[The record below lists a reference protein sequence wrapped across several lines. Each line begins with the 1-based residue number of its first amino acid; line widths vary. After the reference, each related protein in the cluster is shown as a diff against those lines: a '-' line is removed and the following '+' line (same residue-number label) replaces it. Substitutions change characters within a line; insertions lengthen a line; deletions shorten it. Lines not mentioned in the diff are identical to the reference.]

1 MAAVLNVCPRR
12 PHTGWITTLLNAAS
26 EGKRVL
32 LDQAQGSAVAF
43 KYVKPILY
51 CQRTDRSYGAL
62 VHLSSKMRDFRRAD
76 AARILSSK

>member
-1 MAAVLNVCPRR
+1 MALGLNVCPRL

-26 EGKRVL
+26 ERKGVL
-32 LDQAQGSAVAF
+32 LGQAQGSAVAF

-51 CQRTDRSYGAL
+51 CQRTDRSYGVL
-62 VHLSSKMRDFRRAD
+62 VHLSPKMGGFRRAD